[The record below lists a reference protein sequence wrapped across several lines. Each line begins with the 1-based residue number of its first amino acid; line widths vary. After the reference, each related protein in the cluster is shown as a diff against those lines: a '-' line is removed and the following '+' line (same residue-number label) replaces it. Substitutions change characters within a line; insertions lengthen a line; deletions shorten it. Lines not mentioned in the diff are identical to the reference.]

1 MTYKKQLRREIME
14 LTCTIKHI
22 QGGNDVVIE
31 RVYNLWG
38 ITIQDLINE
47 RNDLVMTYNRKYGK
61 RFGAL
66 ALIS

>member
-1 MTYKKQLRREIME
+1 MTYKKQLRREITE
-14 LTCTIKHI
+14 LNCTIKHI
-22 QGGNDVVIE
+22 QEGNKVVIE

-66 ALIS
+66 V